1 MSYILDALLKADLE
15 RQRQAVPGLHTV
27 QLSPPGGSGARGRWP
42 AWTAGALLLAVL
54 PYFAW
59 ERLGQA
65 PAPAAPV
72 KRSQATPA
80 AVEAAPPPAEEARA
94 LPEGAAFKP
103 APPPAPRREASR
115 EVLAGHGRRPD
126 SRLYAIAELPPALQS
141 EARKIAVA
149 GFAQAS
155 DAEERMA
162 IINDRALREGDEVT
176 TGLRVER
183 IADDGVI
190 FNLKGYRFR
199 KGGGGA

>member
-15 RQRQAVPGLHTV
+15 RQRRAVPGLHTV
-27 QLSPPGGSGARGRWP
+27 QLSPPGGIGARGRWL
-42 AWTAGALLLAVL
+42 AWTAGALLLALL

-65 PAPAAPV
+65 PATAAPV
-72 KRSQATPA
+72 KQGESPTAPA
-80 AVEAAPPPAEEARA
+80 EAVPTPAEESRA
-94 LPEGAAFKP
+94 LPEGAALKP
-103 APPPAPRREASR
+103 ALLPAPRREA
-115 EVLAGHGRRPD
+115 LAGRSEKPD